1 MAERGVAGEYA
12 GTLMAVAGREK
23 MRKILGEARFFSEV
37 LDAVPDLQKLFSN
50 PAVSTEAKERVVAA
64 VAEKAGFEK
73 GFADFVKLVVSKRRM
88 AIWRE
93 IVEAI
98 SALAD
103 ESEGVVR
110 GKVLSASPISE
121 SRKSALEAEI
131 SGKLKK
137 KVELEKVL
145 APELIGGYEVRIG
158 SRVFDGTVRRAL
170 EDIRTSLLKR

>member
-1 MAERGVAGEYA
+1 M
-12 GTLMAVAGREK
+12 
-23 MRKILGEARFFSEV
+23 
-37 LDAVPDLQKLFSN
+37 
-50 PAVSTEAKERVVAA
+50 VAA

-137 KVELEKVL
+137 KVELEK
-145 APELIGGYEVRIG
+145 
-158 SRVFDGTVRRAL
+158 
-170 EDIRTSLLKR
+170 